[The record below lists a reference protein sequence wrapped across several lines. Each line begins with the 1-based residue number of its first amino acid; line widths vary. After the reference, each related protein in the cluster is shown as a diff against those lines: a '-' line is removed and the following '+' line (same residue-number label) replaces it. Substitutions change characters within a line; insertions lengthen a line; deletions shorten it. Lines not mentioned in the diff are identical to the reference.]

1 MRYTLFSLAV
11 LLLSGCSQNA
21 KKDTLFSLEE
31 QTGINFVNTVTD
43 QADHN
48 IFKYRNFYNGG
59 GVAIGDINN
68 DGLSDVFFTANQG
81 PNKLYLNKGNFKFED
96 ISEAAGFGEKKQWS
110 TGVVFVDINHDGFLD
125 IYVCNAGHMQ
135 DPIIRKNQLFIND
148 GNLKFTEQAAA
159 YGLDNDGYTTHA
171 SFFDYDM
178 DGDLDCF
185 MVNNSPLPVNTLN
198 YANARNVR
206 AENSPVADFL
216 KGGGDHLFRND
227 NNRFTEVSAEAG
239 IHGTLI
245 SFGLG
250 VTTGDVNGDGWPDV
264 YVSNDFFERDY
275 LYINQKNGKFKD
287 ELEEWI
293 GHTSLASMGTDIADV
308 NNDGYP
314 DIFSTDMLPG
324 DDYRLKT
331 TTAFDNIDVYRLKQ
345 SSGFHQQFMQN
356 ALQLN
361 NRNGK
366 FKEIAYK
373 TGVEASDWSW
383 GELMFDADNNGLID
397 IYVCNGIARDLT
409 NQDFIDFFA
418 NDIVKEMVLKGKKDD
433 VSSIV
438 DKMPSQKIPNKMYSN
453 QGDLSFKEVGKE
465 WGMDEPSFSNG
476 AAYGDLDNDG
486 DLDLVI
492 NNVNQPAFVYRNN
505 NINPGNKS
513 PDRNNKTSDNSG
525 ADAAKENHYLGLLLK
540 GKDKNTH
547 AIGAR
552 IFLHAGEQ
560 VFMRDIMPARG
571 FQSSV
576 DYKQIIGTGNIKKYD
591 SLKILWPD
599 NTISSVNKLYSDTVM
614 VFDQSE
620 LPASKFQAEDI
631 TSTTLL
637 SIDNQQFTAH
647 KENDHVDFYAERN
660 IPVMLSREGPDAA
673 VADVNGD
680 QLEDLFICGAHN
692 QNGKLYLQQPN
703 GSFVLKGQP
712 SIEAFVNRE
721 DVAAIFFDANNDN
734 APDLFVGSGGN
745 DKLGSGKLL
754 QHRFFLND
762 GKGNFTY
769 DSTAFP
775 VYGFNVGAVVNF
787 DIDGDGDQ
795 DLFVGSRNTPFAY
808 GVSPDSYVY
817 LNDGKGKF
825 KNVSSS
831 VSADLK
837 ALGMITDAVVG
848 DITGDG
854 KPELV
859 VVGEWMEPVVFT
871 IQNGKLN
878 KLKTNLSPMSGWW
891 RSVKIEDLDKDGMND
906 LVLGNIGDN
915 SFFRPAEQNPIK
927 LWLNDFDNNGSK
939 EKIMTKTIDGKDYPV
954 FLKHN
959 LEEQLPVMKKQNL
972 KHEIF
977 ATKTFQELFTPDQVK
992 NASFKTFN
1000 YCSSVIAWNK
1010 GNGNFEIVKLPVD
1023 VQLSSVNAISIADVN
1038 ADGNNDIILG
1048 GNEFGFL
1055 PQFGRLDAS
1064 FGTILLNNGK
1074 RSFSVVDDRNSG
1086 LMIRGQVRNIVN
1098 INRKNSTGILFL
1110 VNDEMPVLYNVKK
1123 D

>member
-1 MRYTLFSLAV
+1 
-11 LLLSGCSQNA
+11 
-21 KKDTLFSLEE
+21 
-31 QTGINFVNTVTD
+31 
-43 QADHN
+43 
-48 IFKYRNFYNGG
+48 
-59 GVAIGDINN
+59 
-68 DGLSDVFFTANQG
+68 
-81 PNKLYLNKGNFKFED
+81 
-96 ISEAAGFGEKKQWS
+96 
-110 TGVVFVDINHDGFLD
+110 
-125 IYVCNAGHMQ
+125 
-135 DPIIRKNQLFIND
+135 
-148 GNLKFTEQAAA
+148 
-159 YGLDNDGYTTHA
+159 
-171 SFFDYDM
+171 
-178 DGDLDCF
+178 
-185 MVNNSPLPVNTLN
+185 
-198 YANARNVR
+198 
-206 AENSPVADFL
+206 
-216 KGGGDHLFRND
+216 
-227 NNRFTEVSAEAG
+227 
-239 IHGTLI
+239 
-245 SFGLG
+245 
-250 VTTGDVNGDGWPDV
+250 
-264 YVSNDFFERDY
+264 
-275 LYINQKNGKFKD
+275 
-287 ELEEWI
+287 
-293 GHTSLASMGTDIADV
+293 
-308 NNDGYP
+308 
-314 DIFSTDMLPG
+314 
-324 DDYRLKT
+324 
-331 TTAFDNIDVYRLKQ
+331 
-345 SSGFHQQFMQN
+345 
-356 ALQLN
+356 
-361 NRNGK
+361 
-366 FKEIAYK
+366 
-373 TGVEASDWSW
+373 
-383 GELMFDADNNGLID
+383 
-397 IYVCNGIARDLT
+397 
-409 NQDFIDFFA
+409 
-418 NDIVKEMVLKGKKDD
+418 
-433 VSSIV
+433 
-438 DKMPSQKIPNKMYSN
+438 
-453 QGDLSFKEVGKE
+453 VGKE
-465 WGMDEPSFSNG
+465 WGVGEPSFSNG

-505 NINPGNKS
+505 NTTPGNKS
-513 PDRNNKTSDNSG
+513 SDSKNNPSDNSH
-525 ADAAKENHYLGLLLK
+525 ADSSKENHFIGLLLK
-540 GKDKNTH
+540 GKDKNTF

-576 DYKQIIGTGNIKKYD
+576 DYKQIIGTGNISKYD

-599 NTISSVNKLYSDTVM
+599 NTISVVKNLYADSTL

-620 LPASKFQAEDI
+620 LPSLKFQPESFSETA
-631 TSTTLL
+631 LL
-637 SIDNQQFTAH
+637 SIDPQQFAPH

-660 IPVMLSREGPDAA
+660 IPVMLSREGPGAA

-680 QLEDLFICGAHN
+680 QLEDVFICGAHN
-692 QNGKLYLQQPN
+692 QNGKLYLQKQD
-703 GSFVLKGQP
+703 GSFDIKAQP
-712 SIEAFVNRE
+712 SVEAFVNRE
-721 DVAAIFFDANNDN
+721 DVAALFFDANNDN
-734 APDLFVGSGGN
+734 APDLFIGSGGN

-762 GKGNFTY
+762 GKGNFNY

-775 VYGFNVGAVVNF
+775 AYGFNVGAIVNF

-825 KNVSSS
+825 RDASST

-837 ALGMITDAVVG
+837 ALGMITDAAVG

-859 VVGEWMEPVVFT
+859 IVGEWMEPVIFT
-871 IQNGKLN
+871 IANGRLN
-878 KLKTNLSPMSGWW
+878 KIKTNLSPMSGWW

-977 ATKTFQELFTPDQVK
+977 ATKTFQELFTKDQMK
-992 NASFKTFN
+992 NASWKTFN

-1010 GNGNFEIVKLPVD
+1010 GNGNFEIIKLPVD
-1023 VQLSSVNAISIADVN
+1023 VQLSSVNAISIVDVN
-1038 ADGNNDIILG
+1038 ADGKNDIILG

-1074 RSFSVVDDRNSG
+1074 RSFSVVDDRTSG

-1110 VNDEMPVLYNVKK
+1110 VNNEMPVLYNVKK

>member
-1 MRYTLFSLAV
+1 MRYTLFYFVIFFLYAC
-11 LLLSGCSQNA
+11 SGNA

-59 GVAIGDINN
+59 GVGIGDINN
-68 DGLSDVFFTANQG
+68 DGLADIFFTANQG
-81 PNKLYLNKGNFKFED
+81 PNKLYLNKGNFQFED
-96 ISEAAGFGEKKQWS
+96 ISESTGFGDKKQWS

-135 DPIIRKNQLFIND
+135 DSSLRKNQLFIND
-148 GNLKFTEQAAA
+148 GKLKFTEQAAE
-159 YGLDNDGYTTHA
+159 YGLDNNGYTTHA

-216 KGGGDHLFRND
+216 RGGGDHLYRND
-227 NNRFTEVSAEAG
+227 NNKFTEVSAEAG

-250 VTTGDVNGDGWPDV
+250 VTVGDVNGDGWPDV
-264 YVSNDFFERDY
+264 YISNDFFERDY
-275 LYINQKNGKFKD
+275 LYINQKNGTFND
-287 ELEEWI
+287 ELEDWI

-383 GELMFDADNNGLID
+383 GELMFDADNNGFID

-418 NDIVKEMVLKGKKDD
+418 NDIVKDMVLKGKKDD

-453 QGDLSFKEVGKE
+453 QGDLSFREVGE
-465 WGMDEPSFSNG
+465 NWGLDEPSFSNG

-505 NINPGNKS
+505 KVAANKG
-513 PDRNNKTSDNSG
+513 SD
-525 ADAAKENHYLGLLLK
+525 ADNENHYVGLVLK

-576 DYKQIIGTGNIKKYD
+576 DYKQIIGTGSINKYD

-599 NTISSVNKLYSDTVM
+599 NTVSVVTQLYPDTVLT
-614 VFDQSE
+614 FNQSE
-620 LPASKFQAEDI
+620 LPSIKFQPVSLSA
-631 TSTTLL
+631 TTLL
-637 SIDNQQFTAH
+637 SKDPQQFAPH

-660 IPVMLSREGPDAA
+660 IPQMLSREGPDAA

-680 QLEDLFICGAHN
+680 KLEDIFICGAHN
-692 QNGKLYLQQPN
+692 QNGKLYIQKQD
-703 GSFVLKGQP
+703 GSFEIKPQP
-712 SIEAFVNRE
+712 SI
-721 DVAAIFFDANNDN
+721 
-734 APDLFVGSGGN
+734 
-745 DKLGSGKLL
+745 
-754 QHRFFLND
+754 
-762 GKGNFTY
+762 
-769 DSTAFP
+769 
-775 VYGFNVGAVVNF
+775 
-787 DIDGDGDQ
+787 
-795 DLFVGSRNTPFAY
+795 
-808 GVSPDSYVY
+808 
-817 LNDGKGKF
+817 
-825 KNVSSS
+825 
-831 VSADLK
+831 
-837 ALGMITDAVVG
+837 
-848 DITGDG
+848 
-854 KPELV
+854 
-859 VVGEWMEPVVFT
+859 
-871 IQNGKLN
+871 
-878 KLKTNLSPMSGWW
+878 
-891 RSVKIEDLDKDGMND
+891 
-906 LVLGNIGDN
+906 
-915 SFFRPAEQNPIK
+915 
-927 LWLNDFDNNGSK
+927 
-939 EKIMTKTIDGKDYPV
+939 
-954 FLKHN
+954 
-959 LEEQLPVMKKQNL
+959 
-972 KHEIF
+972 
-977 ATKTFQELFTPDQVK
+977 
-992 NASFKTFN
+992 
-1000 YCSSVIAWNK
+1000 
-1010 GNGNFEIVKLPVD
+1010 
-1023 VQLSSVNAISIADVN
+1023 
-1038 ADGNNDIILG
+1038 
-1048 GNEFGFL
+1048 
-1055 PQFGRLDAS
+1055 
-1064 FGTILLNNGK
+1064 
-1074 RSFSVVDDRNSG
+1074 
-1086 LMIRGQVRNIVN
+1086 
-1098 INRKNSTGILFL
+1098 
-1110 VNDEMPVLYNVKK
+1110 
-1123 D
+1123 